1 MLAGENTRRS
11 LELQAIGVNIRNE
24 ESKRDSAFMMKML
37 ERFNKKDSE
46 EEFIAKKKN
55 IESHRSELGNEVA
68 DAKIAKITKQ
78 YLDDE

>member
-55 IESHRSELGNEVA
+55 IESHRSELGNEVT
-68 DAKIAKITKQ
+68 DTKIDKITKG
-78 YLDDE
+78 YLNDE